1 MDINKIDKSS
11 FSIAGFHE
19 SNDEILYWRSKSP
32 QERVQAIEV
41 MRKILYG
48 EDATSAR
55 LQRILEITE
64 LRQDKDQRHCGCID

>member
-1 MDINKIDKSS
+1 MNFSKIDKSR
-11 FSIAGFHE
+11 FSIADLHG
-19 SNDEILYWRSKSP
+19 SDDEINYWQSKSP

-48 EDATSAR
+48 EDATTAR

-64 LRQDKDQRHCGCID
+64 LK